1 MTIMIANQIP
11 ASAVQQHDDLAL
23 IALWMHGRPATT
35 TRAYTREIGRFFGST
50 GVPLR
55 ETTLGDVQAF
65 ADELMLLGLAPA
77 SQGRALAAVK
87 SLIAFA
93 HRLGYVPFDV
103 GRPVKIPSNRDRLAE
118 RILSE
123 AGVQR
128 MFALEDDPR
137 NLVLLRLLYAGGLRV
152 SELAALTWRD
162 VQERDEG
169 GQVTVHGKGAKTR
182 AVVLPVSVW
191 RDLVALRGHAIPE
204 SPVFVSRQGGPLT
217 ARQAHRVVAA
227 AAVRA
232 GITDDVSPHWLRHA
246 HASHALDRGAPVHLV
261 KETLGHA
268 SLATTSRY
276 THARPGESSGKY
288 LVV

>member
-1 MTIMIANQIP
+1 MTNPISVPIS
-11 ASAVQQHDDLAL
+11 ASQASSDAAL
-23 IALWMHGRPATT
+23 IALWLHGRPATT
-35 TRAYTREIGRFFGST
+35 TRAYTREIERFFVSI
-50 GVPLR
+50 GVSLR

-65 ADELMLLGLAPA
+65 ADELVIVGLSSA
-77 SQGRALAAVK
+77 SQGRALVAVK

-93 HRLGYVPFDV
+93 HQLGYVPFDV
-103 GRPVKIPSNRDRLAE
+103 GRPVKIPSSRDRPAE

-123 AGVQR
+123 AAVQR
-128 MFALEDDPR
+128 IIALEDDPR
-137 NLVLLRLLYAGGLRV
+137 NAVLLRLLYAGGLRV
-152 SELAALTWRD
+152 SEMADLTWRD
-162 VQERDEG
+162 VQDRDNG

-191 RDLVALRGHAIPE
+191 RDLVALRGSVDDLDA
-204 SPVFVSRQGGPLT
+204 PVFLSRQGGSLT
-217 ARQAHRVVAA
+217 ACQTHRVVSAA
-227 AAVRA
+227 AARA
-232 GITDDVSPHWLRHA
+232 GIVGDVSPHWLRHA

-288 LVV
+288 LAV

>member
-1 MTIMIANQIP
+1 MTTTMMDQAP
-11 ASAVQQHDDLAL
+11 SSAVQKDVDDRVL
-23 IALWMHGRPATT
+23 IALWLHGRPATT
-35 TRAYTREIGRFFGST
+35 TRAYTREIARFFVST

-65 ADELMLLGLAPA
+65 ADELVILELSPA
-77 SQGRALAAVK
+77 SQGRALATVK

-103 GRPVKIPSNRDRLAE
+103 GRPVKIPSSRDRLAE

-123 AGVQR
+123 AAVQR
-128 MFALEDDPR
+128 MFALESDAR

-152 SELAALTWRD
+152 SELATLTWRD

-169 GQVTVHGKGAKTR
+169 GQVTVHGKGSKTR
-182 AVVLPVSVW
+182 AVVLPASVW
-191 RDLVALRGHAIPE
+191 RDLVALRGSAAPE
-204 SPVFVSRQGGPLT
+204 SPVFVSRQGGSLT
-217 ARQAHRVVAA
+217 ARQVHRVVAA

-232 GITDDVSPHWLRHA
+232 GITGDVSLHWLRHA

-268 SLATTSRY
+268 SLATTS
-276 THARPGESSGKY
+276 
-288 LVV
+288 